1 MTKDECNLYIK
12 NYLKNDKT
20 KSAIMLTAPWGTGKS
35 YYIKNNLIKFLEENK
50 LSYVMVS
57 AYGLSSIVDLNKE
70 LFLEIKFQKHN
81 KQRKWLEIFG
91 KTITTGVVGIGK
103 TLLRNVAKIDIDFNL
118 SEPNYKKLY
127 GLIDLKEKL
136 IIFEDIERS
145 GINIIEF
152 LGYVNSLVE
161 QDGVKILLVANEQE
175 FIKEENSE
183 SQQSIQGKTKKE
195 KTYTLQSKEYLR
207 QKEKTISDTII
218 FESDKKEALK
228 SIISLFF
235 EKKLSELLTDVKY
248 IEDIIAVM
256 RVVKSDNF
264 RAVIFACQKT
274 NDILEIYNDNY
285 STKLDKN
292 FIKFLLCSIIAYS
305 CRMKKDD
312 DVNWKNNESSPANL
326 GTATFP
332 LYRVCYDYIK
342 TQHLNKKQLEDAQK
356 SYLNQKA
363 AENAQ
368 NEFSRYFRVLKSF
381 YNYTETEVST
391 AVSEID
397 NLLSQNSGIA
407 ITEYGMLANYLIAVK
422 DYISNPAEIEDCKK
436 LMLKNVQGIK
446 GSSALENDIMYH
458 NGIELETEKQ
468 KEELATFK
476 KDLLKAINSKN
487 EESISM
493 SNFADNIGDFIS
505 NVYSRKDEII
515 ASGSFIGK
523 INIEKFIEVLKKCDS
538 QTIGEIRGLF
548 RSIYAATN
556 IGEFM
561 FEDKTNLELLKAK
574 LNELENAFEGYDKIQ
589 KKQIAWFI
597 NNLEE
602 ILQKFSN

>member
-1 MTKDECNLYIK
+1 
-12 NYLKNDKT
+12 
-20 KSAIMLTAPWGTGKS
+20 
-35 YYIKNNLIKFLEENK
+35 
-50 LSYVMVS
+50 
-57 AYGLSSIVDLNKE
+57 
-70 LFLEIKFQKHN
+70 
-81 KQRKWLEIFG
+81 
-91 KTITTGVVGIGK
+91 
-103 TLLRNVAKIDIDFNL
+103 
-118 SEPNYKKLY
+118 
-127 GLIDLKEKL
+127 
-136 IIFEDIERS
+136 
-145 GINIIEF
+145 
-152 LGYVNSLVE
+152 
-161 QDGVKILLVANEQE
+161 
-175 FIKEENSE
+175 
-183 SQQSIQGKTKKE
+183 
-195 KTYTLQSKEYLR
+195 
-207 QKEKTISDTII
+207 
-218 FESDKKEALK
+218 
-228 SIISLFF
+228 
-235 EKKLSELLTDVKY
+235 
-248 IEDIIAVM
+248 
-256 RVVKSDNF
+256 
-264 RAVIFACQKT
+264 
-274 NDILEIYNDNY
+274 
-285 STKLDKN
+285 
-292 FIKFLLCSIIAYS
+292 
-305 CRMKKDD
+305 MKKGD

-368 NEFSRYFRVLKSF
+368 NEFSRCFKVVRFF
-381 YNYTETEVST
+381 YNNTETEVST
-391 AVSEID
+391 AVSEIK
-397 NLLSQNSGIA
+397 NQLSKNSGIA

-422 DYISNPAEIEDCKK
+422 DYISNPAEVEDCKE

-487 EESISM
+487 EETISM
-493 SNFADNIGDFIS
+493 SNFAENIGDFIS

-574 LNELENAFEGYDKIQ
+574 LNELENVFDGYDKIQ
-589 KKQIAWFI
+589 KKQIAWFV

>member
-218 FESDKKEALK
+218 FETDKKEALK

-458 NGIELETEKQ
+458 NGIELETDKQ